1 MNNLLKAYIHRMSKV
16 TGTSLN
22 ETHYDILEFAYEYYQ
37 KNKVGPLYENIKKN
51 TGASKEDIEELF
63 PHGLNSVYTW
73 VGIPIQSLEN
83 GCKPFAK
90 IQPDDYREVY
100 LDYNSTTP
108 LRKEVVDFL
117 KEFYSDPNLYGNP
130 SSSSNLGEKSYA
142 KIHEARVELARQLSA
157 APENIIFTSCGTE
170 SNNTAIK
177 GIAFKYYEKK
187 GHIICGKT
195 EHSATLK
202 AVKFLESLGYPA
214 TYVGVTSEGIVDP
227 EEIEKSIRKD
237 TILVALMAVNNEIGT
252 VNPIAEVGKICS
264 DRGIPFFVDAVQ
276 AYGKMKLRPKEMGI
290 SLLSM
295 SGHKIYAP
303 KGVGALYID
312 DYVSLHPLLHGGEQ
326 EFKFRGGTEN
336 VASIAAFGLASKLM
350 HQNMERENSRL
361 RGLQKYFIEELKKIE
376 PGIIINGS
384 LEKRLPNNI
393 SIGFPGI
400 DSGSLLLSLNQIGV
414 YVSAGSA
421 CSAGSLEASHV
432 IKALGVDTNKYGII
446 RFSFGINTAKEDL
459 DYLFKY
465 LPSILEILRNDS

>member
-16 TGTSLN
+16 TGTTLN
-22 ETHYDILEFAYEYYQ
+22 QTHYDILEFAHEYYL

-51 TGASKEDIEELF
+51 TGASKEEIEELF

-108 LRKEVVDFL
+108 LRKEVVEFL
-117 KEFYSDPNLYGNP
+117 KGFYSDPDLYGNP
-130 SSSSNLGEKSYA
+130 SSSSNLGEKSYE
-142 KIHEARVELARQLSA
+142 KIHEARVEIAKQLNA

-177 GIAFKYYEKK
+177 GIAFKFYEKK
-187 GHIICGKT
+187 GHIICGRT

-202 AVKFLESLGYPA
+202 TVKFLESLGYSA
-214 TYVGVTSEGIVDP
+214 TYIGINKEGVIDP
-227 EEIEKSIRKD
+227 EEVRKNIRKD
-237 TILVALMAVNNEIGT
+237 TILAAFMAVNNEIGT
-252 VNPIAEVGKICS
+252 INPIAEIGKICRERS
-264 DRGIPFFVDAVQ
+264 VPFFVDAVQ
-276 AYGKMKLRPKEMGI
+276 AYGKMKLAPKEMGI
-290 SLLSM
+290 SLMSM

-336 VASIAAFGLASKLM
+336 VASIAAFGLASKLI
-350 HQNMERENSRL
+350 HHEMERENLRL
-361 RGLQKYFIEELKKIE
+361 QNLQKYFIEELKKIE

-384 LEKRLPNNI
+384 MEKRMPNNVNA
-393 SIGFPGI
+393 GFPGI

-414 YVSAGSA
+414 YVSSGSA
-421 CSAGSLEASHV
+421 CSAGSMETSHV

-446 RFSFGINTAKEDL
+446 RFSLGINTTKDDL
-459 DYLFKY
+459 NYLFKY
-465 LPSILEILRNDS
+465 LPSILEILKNDS